1 MSVDSQV
8 ELHLSTS
15 PEFTSLSAPF
25 WKYKMKLSYVGTH
38 FCGWQKQRNAVTNQ
52 KPSVQETLEKT
63 LQRMTQEKVR
73 VVGSGRTDSG
83 VHSIGQVSHF
93 VLYQKK
99 WDLEILIRGLNSLLP
114 KSIQVIEINWVDPQF
129 HAQKSTLKKQY
140 SYYFQQGV
148 CALPHLEPYTWWIR
162 KPLNIEAMSE
172 ALEYL
177 VGEHDFKPFRSSGA
191 KPGPTVRTILEA
203 EAKWEPILFPELN
216 SSGFGLVRIRLV
228 SNGFLKQMVRG
239 IAGTLLQV
247 GEMRRSPQCI
257 QEILAHQRR
266 EEVGPTAPAKALWQ
280 EKVSYVAEVRKP

>member
-1 MSVDSQV
+1 
-8 ELHLSTS
+8 
-15 PEFTSLSAPF
+15 
-25 WKYKMKLSYVGTH
+25 MKLSYVGTH
-38 FCGWQKQRNAVTNQ
+38 FCGWQKQRQSVGTQ

-63 LQRMTQEKVR
+63 LQQITQEQVR
-73 VVGSGRTDSG
+73 VVGSGRTDAG
-83 VHSIGQVSHF
+83 VHSVGQISHF
-93 VLYQKK
+93 VLHQKK
-99 WDLEILIRGLNSLLP
+99 WDLQILLRSLNGLLP
-114 KSIQVIEINWVDPQF
+114 RSIQVIEIDWVDSQF
-129 HAQKSTLKKQY
+129 HAQKSALKKQY

-162 KPLNIEAMSE
+162 KTLNMEAMSE
-172 ALEYL
+172 ALHYL

-191 KPGPTVRTILEA
+191 KPGPTVRKVLEA
-203 EAKWEPILFPELN
+203 DVKWEPILFPELN

-257 QEILAHQRR
+257 QEILAHQKR

-280 EKVSYVAEVRKP
+280 EQVFYMDQVCKP